1 MVTPPPGGAAWPQLV
16 EQVCS
21 ALAASNATI
30 ECTFD
35 HLEVVL
41 PRDGTPDA
49 PPARWL
55 LNGTFRLRATAER

>member
-1 MVTPPPGGAAWPQLV
+1 MVTPAPGGAAGPGLV

-21 ALAASNATI
+21 ALVASNATI

-35 HLEVVL
+35 NLEVVL
-41 PRDGTPDA
+41 PRDGAPDA

-55 LNGTFRLRATAER
+55 LNGTFRLRASAER